1 MSDVYTNTMGHVMV
15 IAPTP
20 NGQLQAL
27 ADSKNIAF
35 ADDLAVKS
43 VLTRWVFADFPTG
56 TLIDEW
62 GNRYDH
68 QVHSLLSGTLAEGRE
83 FLETLSELGCV
94 VEEASEF
101 FVPFQKLNLTSV
113 ESSDALRME
122 HSRAFV
128 LARRGRKSIA
138 AIVTDIRDA
147 GLLGS

>member
-15 IAPTP
+15 VAPTP
-20 NGQLQAL
+20 NGQLKAL
-27 ADSKNIAF
+27 ADSKSIAF
-35 ADDLAVKS
+35 ADDLDVKS
-43 VLTRWVFADFPTG
+43 VLTRWVFADFSMG
-56 TLIDEW
+56 TLTDEW

-101 FVPFQKLNLTSV
+101 FVPFQKIDLTSV
-113 ESSDALRME
+113 QSSDALRTE
-122 HSRAFV
+122 HSRAFA

-138 AIVTDIRDA
+138 AIVTGIRDA
-147 GLLGS
+147 GLVGS